1 MKKPI
6 YVALLSFV
14 VLSCKTKEV
23 EIKEITFENRYKF
36 SEDIENSVQ
45 GLEPFNPDYQDSSV
59 DYSYV
64 VNHEKALEHW
74 DLAMNAQPKEYKQE
88 QLDSVRNF
96 YKVNDAKDYIL
107 SQADHE
113 KIIMINEMHC
123 NATHRIFT
131 ETLLKD
137 LYAKG
142 YKNLCVE
149 ALYNDGSD
157 TLLNTLRY
165 SKYEFGTYLWNP
177 QFSNMIRKALKIGFK
192 IHAYET
198 KGDIG
203 GEVREIDQANNMA
216 KIIEENPDEKFLI
229 HCGSGH
235 ALEGNIKFFGG
246 AALAGRLYQLT
257 GIDPFTI
264 DQVFYSEK
272 SKRENSNIFSQAFD
286 FENYSILLD
295 NNSKP
300 FGYKRGKAWMDLVVF
315 HPMTTYINKRPNWV
329 FERGNKDVEINMD
342 KINLEFPVMVLA
354 FNSNEELHEAIPID
368 ITEVEDKDAGC
379 HLGLPKGNYN
389 IVVTNKSESI
399 LFKKDVL

>member
-1 MKKPI
+1 MRKPI

-23 EIKEITFENRYKF
+23 EIMEITFENRYKF
-36 SEDIENSVQ
+36 TNEIEKSVL
-45 GLEPFNPDYQDSSV
+45 GENPDYQDSSV

-74 DLAMNAQPKEYKQE
+74 DLATNAQPKKYKQE
-88 QLDSVRNF
+88 QLDSVRNL

-107 SQADHE
+107 SQANNE
-113 KIIMINEMHC
+113 KIIMINEMHY

-131 ETLLKD
+131 EELLKD

-157 TLLNTLRY
+157 TLLNALRY

-216 KIIEENPDEKFLI
+216 KIIKENPDEKFLI

-246 AALAGRLYQLT
+246 AALAGRLHQLT

-272 SKRENSNIFSQAFD
+272 SKRENSNIFSQAFN

-295 NNSKP
+295 KNSKP
-300 FGYKRGKAWMDLVVF
+300 FGYKKGEERMDLVVF
-315 HPMTTYINKRPNWV
+315 HPMTTYNNKRPNWV
-329 FERGNKDVEINMD
+329 FERGNKDVEINMN

-368 ITEVEDKDAGC
+368 ITEVEKRDAGC